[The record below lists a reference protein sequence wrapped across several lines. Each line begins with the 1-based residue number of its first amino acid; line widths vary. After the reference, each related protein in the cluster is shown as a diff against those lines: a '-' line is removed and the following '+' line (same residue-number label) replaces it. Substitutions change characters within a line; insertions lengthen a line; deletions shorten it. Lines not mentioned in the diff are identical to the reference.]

1 MDPKVATPGAE
12 AAAPARPGGSA
23 TARIAKATLLR
34 LAQSRLEPTPENYAK
49 AWIESGGASAR
60 GGDAEGQAWAG
71 LVDQL
76 VRGLERRDRAW
87 TSARKQESV
96 QRVLDGSRSHPQRL
110 RERLS
115 QLVASWPHDDADAP
129 VETQPADLG
138 SASLSP
144 STLAALNAVAESG
157 AAPAAAASDAAWA
170 MLAGELGRTVRA
182 GLPDEEPEALALS
195 QALATQAQRWE
206 RDGSDAALLQAVE
219 ATCAE
224 VRRSFTQRL
233 HLTSELGRLVRS
245 LSEGLTELAEDDS
258 WARGQADAM
267 RARLDEGS
275 LSVRGVRSAAD
286 LLTQTRRQQ
295 QRLKAERDRAR
306 AALRAL
312 VDSLASELEALG
324 GQTGRFGDEL
334 TRCTEDL
341 EHADSREQLAAVVHQ
356 MLAASRQVQSEVAE
370 ASARL
375 ASGRAQAETLTERV
389 RELEGELKRLS
400 DEVST
405 DALTQVAN
413 RRGLAQAFERE
424 QSRAAREASPLAVG
438 LLDIDNFKK
447 LNDTLGHAAGDTA
460 LKALA
465 GQVRDALRP
474 ADHVARFGGEEFV
487 VLLPATA
494 LDEAQEVLTRVQ
506 RSLSM
511 ALLMHEGRE
520 VFVTFSAG
528 VTAWRAG
535 EPLDDAIER
544 ADTALYEAK
553 RTGKNRTCTA

>member
-1 MDPKVATPGAE
+1 MEPKVATPGAE
-12 AAAPARPGGSA
+12 AGAATRPAGGA
-23 TARIAKATLLR
+23 TAKIAKATLLR
-34 LAQSRLEPTPENYAK
+34 LAQARLEPTPENYAR
-49 AWIESGGASAR
+49 AWVESGGTTAR
-60 GGDAEGQAWAG
+60 GGEADGQAWAG

-87 TSARKQESV
+87 TAARKKESV

-115 QLVASWPHDDADAP
+115 QLVASWQHDDADAP

-144 STLAALNAVAESG
+144 STLAALNAVAEPG
-157 AAPAAAASDAAWA
+157 PGTEPHATWPALAS
-170 MLAGELGRTVRA
+170 ELGRTVRA
-182 GLPDEEPEALALS
+182 GLPDEEPDALALS
-195 QALATQAQRWE
+195 QALGAHAARWE
-206 RDGSDAALLQAVE
+206 GEGSDASLVQAVE
-219 ATCAE
+219 TTCAE
-224 VRRSFTQRL
+224 VRRTFTQRQ

-245 LSEGLTELAEDDS
+245 LTEGLTDLAEDDS

-267 RARLDEGS
+267 RARLDEGG

-295 QRLKAERDRAR
+295 QRLKGERDRAR
-306 AALRAL
+306 AALKAL
-312 VDSLASELEALG
+312 VESLATELEALG

-341 EHADSREQLAAVVHQ
+341 EHADSREQLSTIVHQ
-356 MLAASRQVQSEVAE
+356 MLSASRQVQSEVAE

-375 ASGRAQAETLTERV
+375 ASGRAQADTLTARV

-424 QSRAAREASPLAVG
+424 QARCAREASALAVG

-447 LNDTLGHAAGDTA
+447 LNDSLGHAAGDVA

-465 GQVRDALRP
+465 TQVRDALRP

-487 VLLPATA
+487 VLLPGTA
-494 LDEAQEVLTRVQ
+494 LAEAQEVLTRVQ
-506 RSLSM
+506 RNLSM
-511 ALLMHEGRE
+511 ALFMHEGQE

-535 EPLDDAIER
+535 ESLDDSIER
-544 ADTALYEAK
+544 ADAALYEAK
-553 RTGKNRTCTA
+553 RSGKNRTCAA